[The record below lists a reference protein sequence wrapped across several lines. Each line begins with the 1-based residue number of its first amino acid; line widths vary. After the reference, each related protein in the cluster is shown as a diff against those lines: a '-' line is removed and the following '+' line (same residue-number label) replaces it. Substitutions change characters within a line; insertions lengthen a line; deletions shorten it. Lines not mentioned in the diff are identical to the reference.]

1 MEKRNRIILIIIIGA
16 VMLCVLSLSIR
27 PIRERI
33 ASRLETWRARAYY
46 IVSPP
51 EDVVFLPIEA
61 TAGAYATKQAALFGG
76 SAPTPTF
83 FIQPTSDASGAATPG
98 PQVSVTPPPAS
109 AAISG
114 VPYISQHGLWNY
126 CAPATLAMALS
137 YEGWVGDRTDIGLAV
152 KPVDTDKNVMMA
164 ELADYVNKQ
173 THLKALYRYG
183 GDLTLLKSLI
193 ASGFPVV
200 IEKGT
205 FIHETSTGRLSWM
218 GHYNLMTGYN
228 DGQQTFTVQD
238 AYFSA
243 DYPIAYD
250 VIEDEWRGFN
260 NVFLVVYSPAEEAR
274 LKAVLGAWQDVPASV
289 QMAARAAYDEISTT
303 AELDQF
309 FAWYNLGSSMQ
320 LSGDSRGAAGAFD
333 TAFQLYPAL
342 PAERR
347 PFRVLWYR
355 DEAYQAYYSMGQ
367 YQHVIDL
374 ATATLDTA
382 VEPCME
388 ESYYWRGMAFR
399 ALGDVGAARTD
410 LQKSL
415 ACHPGY
421 SLSQQALSQMGN

>member
-1 MEKRNRIILIIIIGA
+1 MEKRNRIILVIVAAA
-16 VMLCVLSLSIR
+16 VVLCVLSLSIR

-33 ASRLETWRARAYY
+33 ASRLETWRTRMYY

-61 TAGAYATKQAALFGG
+61 TAAAHATKQAALFGG
-76 SAPTPTF
+76 AAPTPTF
-83 FIQPTSDASGAATPG
+83 FIQPTWDAPGAATPA
-98 PQVSVTPPPAS
+98 PQVSVTPLPAS

-126 CAPATLAMALS
+126 CAPSTLAMALS
-137 YEGWVGDRTDIGLAV
+137 YEGWVGDRTDIGSVV
-152 KPVDTDKNVMMA
+152 KPVDTDKNVMIA
-164 ELADYVNKQ
+164 ELADFVNQ
-173 THLKALYRYG
+173 ETHLKAIHRYG
-183 GDLTLLKSLI
+183 GDLNLIKSLI
-193 ASGFPVV
+193 AAGFPVL

-205 FIHETSTGRLSWM
+205 FIHETATGRLSWM
-218 GHYNLMTGYN
+218 GHYNLITGYD
-228 DGQQTFTVQD
+228 DGQQIFIVQD

-243 DYPIAYD
+243 DYPIAYSL
-250 VIEDEWRGFN
+250 IEDEWRGFN
-260 NVFLVVYSPAEEAR
+260 NVFLVVYLPAEEAH
-274 LKAVLGAWQDVPASV
+274 LKAVLGAWQDELASV
-289 QMAARAAYDEISTT
+289 QVAARTAYDEISTT

-320 LSGDSRGAAGAFD
+320 LSGNSRGAVGAFD

-342 PAERR
+342 SAERR

-355 DEAYQAYYSMGQ
+355 DEAYQAYYGMGQ
-367 YQHVIDL
+367 YQQVIDL

-388 ESYYWRGMAFR
+388 ESYYWRGMARR
-399 ALGDVGAARTD
+399 ALGDTNAARAD
-410 LQKSL
+410 LEKSL

-421 SLSQQALSQMGN
+421 ALSQQALSQMGN

>member
-1 MEKRNRIILIIIIGA
+1 MEKRNRIILIIIAGV

-33 ASRLETWRARAYY
+33 ASRLETWRARIYY
-46 IVSPP
+46 VISPP

-61 TAGAYATKQAALFGG
+61 TAGAHATKQAALFGG

-83 FIQPTSDASGAATPG
+83 FIQPTLAAVSAGAPV
-98 PQVSVTPPPAS
+98 PQGSTTPPPAS
-109 AAISG
+109 AVISG

-137 YEGWVGDRTDIGLAV
+137 YEGWVGDRTNIGSVV
-152 KPVDTDKNVMMA
+152 KPMDTDKNVMID
-164 ELADYVNKQ
+164 ELVDYVNDE

-183 GDLTLLKSLI
+183 GTLTLLKSLI
-193 ASGFPVV
+193 SAGYPVV

-218 GHYNLMTGYN
+218 GHYNLLTGYD
-228 DGQQTFTVQD
+228 DGQQIFIVQD

-243 DYPIAYD
+243 DYPIAYNL
-250 VIEDEWRGFN
+250 IEDEWRGFN
-260 NVFLVVYSPAEEAR
+260 NVFMVVYLPAEEAR

-289 QMAARAAYDEISTT
+289 QLAARTAYNEISTT
-303 AELDQF
+303 AELNQF
-309 FAWYNLGSSMQ
+309 FAWYNLGSSME
-320 LSGDSRGAAGAFD
+320 LSGDSRGAVGAFD

-355 DEAYQAYYSMGQ
+355 DEAYEAYYHMGQ

-399 ALGDVGAARTD
+399 ALGDLGAARID

-415 ACHPGY
+415 ECHPGY
-421 SLSQQALSQMGN
+421 AFSQQALSQMGN